1 MSGLVLSGA
10 MTRLAGITGLLL
22 MLAACADS
30 GPLKIG
36 KDTYSI
42 STRVPLSGPAGAKGD
57 ALKEA
62 NRFCAGQ
69 GKEVLLQTENS
80 EECAW
85 HGGCGEAEITFL
97 CVAGDDSRYLEQ
109 HQMRKDNGVSTRDSH

>member
-1 MSGLVLSGA
+1 MKTLIAKKVIVELS
-10 MTRLAGITGLLL
+10 LLL
-22 MLAACADS
+22 SLSLALGGCADT

-42 STRVPLSGPAGAKGD
+42 STRVALSGPAGAKGD

-62 NRFCAGQ
+62 NKYCGDQ
-69 GKEVLLQTENS
+69 NKEVLLQSENS
-80 EECAW
+80 QECAL

-97 CVAGDDSRYLEQ
+97 CVAESDPRYLERR
-109 HQMRKDNGVSTRDSH
+109 QMRKDNGVSTVENR

>member
-1 MSGLVLSGA
+1 MNGLILNGTIA
-10 MTRLAGITGLLL
+10 RFAGITGLLL

-69 GKEVLLQTENS
+69 SKEVLLQTENS
-80 EECAW
+80 QECAL

-97 CVAGDDSRYLEQ
+97 CVAGDDPRYLEQ
-109 HQMRKDNGVSTRDSH
+109 HQMRKDNGVSATEIH